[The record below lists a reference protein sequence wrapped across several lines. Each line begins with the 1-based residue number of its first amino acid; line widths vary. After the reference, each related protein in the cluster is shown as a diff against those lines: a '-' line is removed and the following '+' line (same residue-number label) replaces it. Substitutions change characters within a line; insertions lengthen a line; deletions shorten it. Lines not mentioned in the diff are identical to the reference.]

1 MVKSRLHQ
9 KIPPKT
15 GNQDI
20 YNQFGSLL
28 ASYEKHWLCI
38 KVFKVDQATI
48 IPPLI
53 KAPKEIFG
61 YDVSQYDKTLAFAM
75 SFNTFEASGLVLYYQ
90 NIWSKATSQ
99 FIEKMEKDSTKG
111 EDKLN
116 VIRRNCKKK
125 TLKLIFMV
133 MKFCIWHVLQN
144 KWSVQVRICI
154 EKSKN
159 CYLRVHFKKCK
170 YTNAKS

>member
-1 MVKSRLHQ
+1 MVKWRLHQ
-9 KIPPKT
+9 KIPPKAE
-15 GNQDI
+15 NQDI
-20 YNQFGSLL
+20 YSQFGSLL
-28 ASYEKHWLCI
+28 ASHEKGWLCI

-48 IPPLI
+48 IPLLI

-99 FIEKMEKDSTKG
+99 FIEKLEKDSTKG
-111 EDKLN
+111 EDKLS

-125 TLKLIFMV
+125 TLKLIFVV
-133 MKFCIWHVLQN
+133 MKFSIRHVLQN

-154 EKSKN
+154 EKNKN